1 VPLKMKVDERK
12 KAASKL
18 VQRIMR
24 DYICCHG
31 AWNTEKIMELAIRKL
46 KGEVDVLKKRRQSE
60 ARAERKV
67 RSRRRRVPKVA
78 ESDRKDVPNAARP
91 SGRRHGVKSRKNSK
105 LSRDMPPDV

>member
-1 VPLKMKVDERK
+1 MPLKMKVDERK
-12 KAASKL
+12 KAATKL
-18 VQRIMR
+18 VKRIMQ

-46 KGEVDVLKKRRQSE
+46 KGEIDALKKRRQSE

-78 ESDRKDVPNAARP
+78 ESDRPNVPDAPRT
-91 SGRRHGVKSRKNSK
+91 SRRRHGVKSGKNSK
-105 LSRDMPPDV
+105 LSRDLPPDV